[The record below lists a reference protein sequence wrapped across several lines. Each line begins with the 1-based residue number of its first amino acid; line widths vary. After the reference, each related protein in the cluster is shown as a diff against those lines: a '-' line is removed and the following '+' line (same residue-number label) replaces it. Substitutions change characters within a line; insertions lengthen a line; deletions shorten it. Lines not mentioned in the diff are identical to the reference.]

1 MGGRLVPEGIRK
13 ANGGSWFDNRTITS
27 FADAPADTRLLA
39 GAVLE

>member
-13 ANGGSWFDNRTITS
+13 ANGS